1 MPTVAIIASGK
12 VTARKI
18 VGPSFQRR
26 IQAIKV
32 ADQKPLAQD
41 SSPNQSQ
48 RRGGLLQP
56 TRIVVLISRSNLEMN
71 LILLVTETGE
81 DVRGENPAE
90 SKFFTRLTPQG
101 GLVLPMVNRPPCG
114 GVLTPLSLPYACSE

>member
-1 MPTVAIIASGK
+1 MLTIAIIALGK
-12 VTARKI
+12 VIAQKI

-56 TRIVVLISRSNLEMN
+56 TRIVVLTSRSNLEMN

-81 DVRGENPAE
+81 DVRGENPID
-90 SKFFTRLTPQG
+90 STKFFTRLTPQG
-101 GLVLPMVNRPPCG
+101 GLVLPIVDRPPCG
-114 GVLTPLSLPYACSE
+114 GILPLSLQYACSE